1 MCQRKGWGEP
11 AAFIVPIAM
20 IRRCCLLS
28 QLIQRN
34 AAKTVFSCWSA
45 SRGLPHSPQNA
56 SLRPEIPPNWYSLKL
71 EVGKE
76 YPASN
81 CG

>member
-11 AAFIVPIAM
+11 RSVHRTDRHDPAM
-20 IRRCCLLS
+20 LF
-28 QLIQRN
+28 
-34 AAKTVFSCWSA
+34 TVTAHSKECRKSCWSA

-56 SLRPEIPPNWYSLKL
+56 GLRPEIPPNWYSLKV
-71 EVGKE
+71 EVGQE